1 MRFLQLLYTLPL
13 LKFPTEFTFDPGFIC
28 VRKLYVAL
36 QAHHD
41 NVHDIHGM
49 LLFRKHSSD
58 DIAAPWHRYKMKSY

>member
-41 NVHDIHGM
+41 IVLFMACFCLGNIQVMILQLPGIDI
-49 LLFRKHSSD
+49 K
-58 DIAAPWHRYKMKSY
+58 